1 MRFSTTHEIDLRK
14 TDHLRILALLLL
26 VVADG
31 WVMCNVTLI
40 VIKKRSGCRHMR
52 IAVAGRISRSAWAGA
67 ATTARSDDLEFLAI
81 QGRTSWST
89 TARPCLCRVA
99 SSRVG

>member
-14 TDHLRILALLLL
+14 PDHLRILALLLL

-40 VIKKRSGCRHMR
+40 VIKKRSGGRHMR
-52 IAVAGRISRSAWAGA
+52 IAVAGGMQQIRLSRSRHHGP
-67 ATTARSDDLEFLAI
+67 F
-81 QGRTSWST
+81 GR
-89 TARPCLCRVA
+89 P
-99 SSRVG
+99 